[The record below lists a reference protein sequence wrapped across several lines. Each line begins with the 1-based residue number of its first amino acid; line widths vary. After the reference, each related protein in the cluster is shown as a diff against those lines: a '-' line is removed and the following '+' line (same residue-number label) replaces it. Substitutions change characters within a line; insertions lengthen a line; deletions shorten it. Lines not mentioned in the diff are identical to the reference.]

1 MELGYRSY
9 AIFFL
14 TALLTR
20 ESIRVQL
27 DQPMRSLQFP
37 IDLNSDRSDRIQHQS
52 PSFVDDSI
60 QSPWSSI
67 SKEKDRKSI
76 INIKHPDRS
85 LGNEKMGS
93 ERIESK
99 LQDGDGNR
107 QSEMRSMNS
116 SLNFRTSRRR
126 TLSSSAVSFETFRF
140 KEFKP
145 TSSLPTSTHKIE
157 NVKSP
162 TNNNKSSSIRRLPSI
177 DSSPTSTTSPSQTPT
192 QTSDPG

>member
-27 DQPMRSLQFP
+27 DQPLRSLQFP

-60 QSPWSSI
+60 QSPWSSN
-67 SKEKDRKSI
+67 SKEKDRKSL
-76 INIKHPDRS
+76 INLKHPDRS
-85 LGNEKMGS
+85 LGNEKIGL
-93 ERIESK
+93 EGIESG
-99 LQDGDGNR
+99 LENWDGNR

-140 KEFKP
+140 KEFQA
-145 TSSLPTSTHKIE
+145 TSSLPTSMHKPE
-157 NVKSP
+157 SVNSSMK
-162 TNNNKSSSIRRLPSI
+162 NKKSSSIRRLPSI